1 MDPRESLRQAVE
13 VLGDHPRRVVAC
25 SLGVFWGAAGIVLLL
40 AMGTG
45 FRDYM
50 KIELG
55 RFGRSSV
62 MMIPASTSSGFPG
75 YRKGVRV
82 EISREDVAIAAR
94 ENADLIEAIIAEH
107 RSEER
112 VLVEAGARVRRLD
125 MTGTDHRFASYRKFA
140 IGRGRFFDAGEVE
153 RAAAVAVVGYEAAVD
168 LFGSAERALGGRI
181 RVEGRGFEVIG
192 VADSKG
198 RQYMNTNR
206 PDNRLLILPITA
218 AEAKLGYR
226 KESVSTLMVFPRPGI
241 PAEASVRAVLASLGP
256 RAGFHPEDAD
266 ALRWFDFGQFLGLID
281 LFYAGFSV
289 FIGVAGIVTLL
300 IGAVGIANYHLAT
313 LGERSVEI
321 AVSKAI
327 GARNR
332 ALMLQTVVE
341 SLLVSGSAALGGVV
355 FGLAACAA
363 LGRLSA
369 SQELPHPVV
378 SPPAVVVTFLAVLG
392 VAVVAAALPAR
403 GVTRIEISE
412 ALRAE
417 M

>member
-1 MDPRESLRQAVE
+1 MDLGESLRQAVE
-13 VLGDHPRRVVAC
+13 VLGDHPRRVVAS

-50 KIELG
+50 KDELS
-55 RFGRSSV
+55 RFGKSSV
-62 MMIPASTSSGFPG
+62 MMVPASTSSGFPG

-82 EISREDVAIAAR
+82 EIAREDAAIAAR
-94 ENADLIEAIIAEH
+94 ESADLIEAILPEH
-107 RSEER
+107 RSRER

-125 MTGTDHRFASYRKFA
+125 MTGTDHRYAPYRKFA
-140 IGRGRFFDAGEVE
+140 IGRGRFFDASDVE
-153 RAAAVAVVGYEAAVD
+153 RRNAVAVLGYEAALD

-192 VADSKG
+192 VADPKG
-198 RQYMNTNR
+198 RQYMNTHR
-206 PDNRLLILPITA
+206 PDNRLLIVPITA
-218 AEAKLGYR
+218 AEDKLGYR
-226 KESVSTLMVFPRPGI
+226 KESVSTLMVFPRAGVP
-241 PAEASVRAVLASLGP
+241 PEQSTRAVLASLGP
-256 RAGFHPEDAD
+256 RAGFHPADAD
-266 ALRWFDFGQFLGLID
+266 ALKWFDFGQFLGLVD

-313 LGERSVEI
+313 LSERSVEI

-332 ALMLQTVVE
+332 ALILQTVLE
-341 SLLVSGSAALGGVV
+341 SLLVSGSAALGGVL
-355 FGLAACAA
+355 FGLGTCAA
-363 LGRLSA
+363 LGWLSA
-369 SQELPHPVV
+369 SQALPHPVI
-378 SPPAVVVTFLAVLG
+378 SLPAAVVTFLAVLS

-403 GVTRIEISE
+403 RVTRIEISE

-417 M
+417 S

>member
-1 MDPRESLRQAVE
+1 MDLRESSRQAIE
-13 VLGDHPRRVVAC
+13 VLSDHPRRVVAS

-50 KIELG
+50 RTELG
-55 RFGRSSV
+55 RFGRSFV
-62 MMIPASTSSGFPG
+62 MMSPASTSSGFPG
-75 YRKGVRV
+75 YRKGIRV
-82 EISREDVAIAAR
+82 EISREDAAIAAR
-94 ENADLIEAIIAEH
+94 ENTDLIEAILPEH
-107 RSEER
+107 VSEER
-112 VLVEAGARVRRLD
+112 VLVEAGDRVRRLD
-125 MTGTDHRFASYRKFA
+125 LAAADHRYARYRKFA
-140 IGRGRFFDAGEVE
+140 IGRGRFFDAGDVE
-153 RAAAVAVVGYEAAVD
+153 GRRAVAVLGYEAAVD

-192 VADSKG
+192 VADQKG

-206 PDNRLLILPITA
+206 PDNRLLIIPITT

-226 KESVSTLMVFPRPGI
+226 KEAVSRLMVFARAGVSP
-241 PAEASVRAVLASLGP
+241 EESTKAVLSSLGP

-266 ALRWFDFGQFLGLID
+266 ALKWFDFGQFLGLVD

-300 IGAVGIANYHLAT
+300 IGAVGIANYQLAT
-313 LGERSVEI
+313 LNERSVEI

-327 GARNR
+327 GAKNR
-332 ALMLQTVVE
+332 TLIFQTVLE
-341 SLLVSGSAALGGVV
+341 SLFVSGSAALGGVSL
-355 FGLAACAA
+355 GLAACAA
-363 LGRLSA
+363 LGSISA
-369 SQELPHPVV
+369 SQGLPNPII
-378 SPPAVVVTFLAVLG
+378 SLPAVIVTSVAVVG

-403 GVTRIEISE
+403 RVTRIEISE

>member
-13 VLGDHPRRVVAC
+13 ILGDHPRRVVAS

-50 KIELG
+50 KDELG
-55 RFGRSSV
+55 RFGRISV

-82 EISREDVAIAAR
+82 EIAREDAAIAAR
-94 ENADLIEAIIAEH
+94 ENADLIEAILPEH
-107 RSEER
+107 RSRER

-125 MTGTDHRFASYRKFA
+125 MTGTDHRYAPYRKFA
-140 IGRGRFFDAGEVE
+140 IGRGRFFDASDVE
-153 RAAAVAVVGYEAAVD
+153 RRKAVAVLGYEAALD

-192 VADSKG
+192 VADPKG
-198 RQYMNTNR
+198 RQYMNTHR
-206 PDNRLLILPITA
+206 PDNRLLIVPITA
-218 AEAKLGYR
+218 AEDKLGYR
-226 KESVSTLMVFPRPGI
+226 KESVSTLMVFPRAGVP
-241 PAEASVRAVLASLGP
+241 PEQSTRAVLASLGP

-266 ALRWFDFGQFLGLID
+266 ALKWFDFGQFLGLVD
-281 LFYAGFSV
+281 LFYAGFTV

-313 LGERSVEI
+313 LSERSVEI

-332 ALMLQTVVE
+332 ALILQTVLE
-341 SLLVSGSAALGGVV
+341 SLLVSGSAALGGVL

-363 LGRLSA
+363 LGRLA
-369 SQELPHPVV
+369 SSQAIPHPVV
-378 SPPAVVVTFLAVLG
+378 SLPAAAVTFVAVLA

-403 GVTRIEISE
+403 KVTRIEISE

>member
-1 MDPRESLRQAVE
+1 MDLRESFRQAFE
-13 VLGDHPRRVVAC
+13 ILGDHPRRVVAS

-45 FRDYM
+45 FRGYM
-50 KIELG
+50 KSELG
-55 RFGRSSV
+55 RFGKSSV
-62 MMIPASTSSGFPG
+62 MMYPASTSSGFPG
-75 YRKGVRV
+75 YRKGSRV
-82 EISREDVAIAAR
+82 EISREDAAVAAR
-94 ENADLIEAIIAEH
+94 DNADLIEAILPEH
-107 RSEER
+107 VSEER

-125 MTGTDHRFASYRKFA
+125 LAAADHRYAHYRKFA
-140 IGRGRFFDAGEVE
+140 IGRGRFFDESDVE
-153 RAAAVAVVGYEAAVD
+153 GRRAVAILGFEAAVD
-168 LFGSAERALGGRI
+168 LFGSAERALGRRI

-192 VADSKG
+192 VTDRKG

-226 KESVSTLMVFPRPGI
+226 KESVSRLMVYPRPGVS
-241 PAEASVRAVLASLGP
+241 AEASVKAVLSSLGP
-256 RAGFHPEDAD
+256 RAGFHPDDSD
-266 ALRWFDFGQFLGLID
+266 ALKWFDFGQFLGLVD
-281 LFYAGFSV
+281 LFYAGFNV

-313 LGERSVEI
+313 LSERSVEI
-321 AVSKAI
+321 AVTKAI

-332 ALMLQTVVE
+332 VLIFQTVLE

-355 FGLAACAA
+355 LGLAACAA
-363 LGRLSA
+363 LGRLSS
-369 SQELPHPVV
+369 SQALPQPVV
-378 SPPAVVVTFLAVLG
+378 SLPAVAVTFVAVLA

-403 GVTRIEISE
+403 RVTRIEISE

-417 M
+417 T